1 MAQIEINKDEVLS
14 AINVFNAAISEF
26 ESATDVFMDA
36 AGNLDGQNSDFV
48 NQMKSMVDDLTKLV
62 NKEVPSKVTGYRD
75 AVKGVVEGMNE
86 ADEQAAREVSKS
98 SASSQTHIRR

>member
-62 NKEVPSKVTGYRD
+62 NKEVSSKVSST
-75 AVKGVVEGMNE
+75 VVN
-86 ADEQAAREVSKS
+86 ATKDEPIILRQGDIKLFN
-98 SASSQTHIRR
+98 